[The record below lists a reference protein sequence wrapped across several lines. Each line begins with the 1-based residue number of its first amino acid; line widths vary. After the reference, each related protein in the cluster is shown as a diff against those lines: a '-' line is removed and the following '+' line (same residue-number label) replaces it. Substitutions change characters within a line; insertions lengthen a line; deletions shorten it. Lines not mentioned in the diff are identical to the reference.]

1 MTTSFRLWICFCN
14 FVNAQR
20 LHVLTNKLCPIIYL
34 FLCFFYCLLGR
45 PGRVGWCA
53 GFGSFVWEDAGSNPS
68 VPNSSVWDG
77 GQWRD
82 SVSLA
87 RVDPAINGYLEKS
100 GEGKQE
106 GCAKAQ
112 DGWPPTPHCTSWLK
126 GQETEISNAGTDC
139 KV

>member
-1 MTTSFRLWICFCN
+1 MQTKIRK
-14 FVNAQR
+14 
-20 LHVLTNKLCPIIYL
+20 HVIYNWRTPI
-34 FLCFFYCLLGR
+34 
-45 PGRVGWCA
+45 RVGILTVGA
-53 GFGSFVWEDAGSNPS
+53 LDSGSLVWEDAGSSPS

-87 RVDPAINGYLEKS
+87 RVDPALNGYLEKS

-112 DGWPPTPHCTSWLK
+112 DGWPPTPHCTSLAE
-126 GQETEISNAGTDC
+126 GPRNGDQHRRY
-139 KV
+139 VL